1 MVAVTVEV
9 LAKLTPKFPPR
20 LWLAKEPTVL
30 VSDLVTARPRVLETA
45 WAVDDPSACATLL
58 LVPWV
63 AVSLALV
70 PRDDPS
76 V

>member
-1 MVAVTVEV
+1 MPSFLPMVAVTVEV

-45 WAVDDPSACATLL
+45 WAVDHLQSPSQ
-58 LVPWV
+58 
-63 AVSLALV
+63 
-70 PRDDPS
+70 
-76 V
+76 